1 MKKFY
6 CINRIDNVVPSWE
19 NEPTKFQ
26 KPDYLYLELNAQS
39 DTNKKPTKLTLFF
52 SMAQME
58 HLNNFLNANLKKSK
72 KSKK

>member
-6 CINRIDNVVPSWE
+6 CINRIDDVVPSWE
-19 NEPTKFQ
+19 NEPTELQ
-26 KPDYLYLELNAQS
+26 KPDYLYLELNGQS

-58 HLNNFLNANLKKSK
+58 HLNSYLNSNLKKSK
-72 KSKK
+72 KSKR